1 MTGFSEVQELVSR
14 WWFTYDQGL
23 FDQLASLLTDDV
35 HFTVRTDTGKTE
47 YEEFVNAD
55 IRGKSDV
62 MAWQTEHRLDS
73 PSPLRHNGTNVH
85 LTGAQGGDLKFA
97 SYIFVTQIVEGQVS
111 NLSTG
116 IVTGTVRS
124 EVGEPRLSS
133 LHVVLDT
140 ESSHVLREIRAEAG
154 QNEGIVPF
162 IA

>member
-1 MTGFSEVQELVSR
+1 MTAPSEVQELIGR

-23 FDQLASLLTDDV
+23 FEELDSLLTEDM
-35 HFTVRTDTGKTE
+35 HFTVRTDTGKTD

-62 MAWQTEHRLDS
+62 MIWQADHRLDS

-85 LTGAQGGDLKFA
+85 LTGARGSDDLFT

-116 IVTGTVRS
+116 IVTGSVRK
-124 EVGEPRLSS
+124 EAGGLKLSS

-140 ESSHVLREIRAEAG
+140 ESSRPLREVRAAESQVG
-154 QNEGIVPF
+154 G
-162 IA
+162 

>member
-1 MTGFSEVQELVSR
+1 MTAFSEVQELVAH

-23 FDQLASLLTDDV
+23 FDELASLLTDDV

-55 IRGKSDV
+55 ISGKSDV

-73 PSPLRHNGTNVH
+73 PSPLRHNGINVH
-85 LTGAQGGDLKFA
+85 LTGMQGGDVTFA

-111 NLSTG
+111 NLSTA
-116 IVTGTVRS
+116 IVTGSVRNVS
-124 EVGEPRLSS
+124 ERCKLSS

-140 ESSHVLREIRAEAG
+140 ESSRNLREIRVGER
-154 QNEGIVPF
+154 QS
-162 IA
+162 